1 MSLRGFL
8 RRVSTRAI
16 CLALLAL
23 VSCASLPI
31 IDGDN
36 LAWAQRRYPDL
47 TRERLDA
54 ARSLY
59 AMKCGG
65 CHRPHAPGEYSLR
78 AWETRHLPSMA
89 RLAKLTPGELEEIER
104 YVVGLAT
111 KPAPK
116 R

>member
-1 MSLRGFL
+1 MSLRFVL
-8 RRVSTRAI
+8 RRARSRAV
-16 CLALLAL
+16 CLAFLGL
-23 VSCASLPI
+23 VSCASLPV
-31 IDGDN
+31 IDGVN
-36 LAWAQRRYPDL
+36 LAWAQRSYPDL

-65 CHRPHAPGEYSLR
+65 CHRPHAPGEYPLR
-78 AWETRHLPSMA
+78 AWQTRHLPSMA

-111 KPAPK
+111 RPDPK